1 MRILFAVL
9 MAPVCSS
16 CGSSEAP
23 TPVASLVIGQPS
35 PSAGSVIR
43 PTNSFIVRES
53 GTLSIPI
60 TATSDRE
67 VDWAA
72 LYVYLLSSDS
82 GRDYCGQNLPD
93 TPTWG
98 PFRKGQTVTV
108 TITGFQVGRM
118 PCQVTGIRAMLH
130 TRNSGLLTPPTA
142 SETIAEATMRIAY
155 SLQ

>member
-1 MRILFAVL
+1 MRSLFALLLVG
-9 MAPVCSS
+9 VCIS

-23 TPVASLVIGQPS
+23 TPVASIVIGQPS
-35 PSAGSVIR
+35 PPAGSVIR
-43 PTNSFIVRES
+43 PSNSFIVGES
-53 GTLSIPI
+53 GTLAIPI

-108 TITGFQVGRM
+108 TISGFQVGRM

-142 SETIAEATMRIAY
+142 SETIAEATRTIAY

>member
-1 MRILFAVL
+1 MLVLRLQRSPHARREHRHRTAV
-9 MAPVCSS
+9 AA
-16 CGSSEAP
+16 G
-23 TPVASLVIGQPS
+23 GQRDP
-35 PSAGSVIR
+35 PDEL
-43 PTNSFIVRES
+43 FIVRES

-108 TITGFQVGRM
+108 TISGFQVGRM

-142 SETIAEATMRIAY
+142 SETIAEATMTIAY